1 MIWPTDS
8 VLFHVYVIE
17 EQEVLYLRL
26 KITYLF
32 CRKGEATKQT
42 SGKSK
47 DIIFMNI

>member
-1 MIWPTDS
+1 MTGPTDS

-26 KITYLF
+26 TYLF

-47 DIIFMNI
+47 DIIS